1 MSGLQKLNFDVLKM
15 TINKMTIPKLC
26 NFLLFYF
33 TMNFILI
40 WFKKNKMLSLIHNH
54 LFKSRWRGR
63 KYMQNWFLFL
73 SKLIWR
79 NHFVS
84 QRPQRRTWLARV
96 TRLIYVRVPLW
107 EYTGS
112 FKCPTARSYKCPCAS
127 SYKWPACICPAKILD
142 LRWLLF

>member
-1 MSGLQKLNFDVLKM
+1 MSGLQKLNFDVLYTKW
-15 TINKMTIPKLC
+15 
-26 NFLLFYF
+26 LFQNCATSYYF
-33 TMNFILI
+33 TLRWIL
-40 WFKKNKMLSLIHNH
+40 FLFDLKKNKMLSLIHNH